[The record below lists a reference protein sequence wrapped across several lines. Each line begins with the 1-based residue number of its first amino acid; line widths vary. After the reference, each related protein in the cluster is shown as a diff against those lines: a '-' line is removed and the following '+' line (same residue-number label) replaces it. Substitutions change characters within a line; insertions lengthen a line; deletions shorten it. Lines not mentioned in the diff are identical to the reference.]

1 MFPDFFA
8 SAPSIRVRDPLA
20 SFLGVSTHGEMLYRY
35 EDAVRLAGHS
45 CPTVASSF
53 LATRLALKH
62 LYGEEL
68 PVRGE
73 IEVRFAQAL
82 DAGVTG
88 VMGSIATL
96 ITGAAT
102 EGGFA
107 GLAGQFSRR
116 NKLLF
121 GQSLGQG
128 SIAFTRLDTGA
139 SVEVGM
145 DLSQVPS
152 DPEVGQLMPLCLS
165 GKASEDERERFAR
178 LWQERVRRLL
188 LEHADDPNVF
198 KVYQ

>member
-8 SAPSIRVRDPLA
+8 SAPSICVLDPLA
-20 SFLGVSTHGEMLYRY
+20 RFLGVSAHGEILYRY

-68 PVRGE
+68 PKRGE

-121 GQSLGQG
+121 GQNLSQG

-139 SVEVGM
+139 SLELGI
-145 DLSQVPS
+145 DLSQVAS
-152 DPEVGQLMPLCLS
+152 DPRVGQLMPLCLS
-165 GKASEDERERFAR
+165 GKASEAEQQLFAQ
-178 LWQERVRRLL
+178 LWQERVKRLL
-188 LEHADDPNVF
+188 LEHAEDPLVF
-198 KVYQ
+198 KIYQ